1 SHDATQSAQADP
13 TNWKAYWRQGVALM
27 SMGKKKFRTKSA
39 IAAFESC
46 LGAPSL
52 PESKKR
58 DVVEALTA
66 AKRLL
71 QAQDD
76 AVSPIL
82 AE

>member
-1 SHDATQSAQADP
+1 
-13 TNWKAYWRQGVALM
+13 M

-46 LGAPSL
+46 LEAPSL
-52 PESKKR
+52 PESKKQ
-58 DVVEALTA
+58 DVIEALTA

-76 AVSPIL
+76 AVSTSNTH
-82 AE
+82 AQS